1 MHDIRNLFQIFTRR
15 FGFLNKNCCQ
25 AEGYDI
31 SLVQSHILY
40 EIEHQSLP
48 SMQQVADTLGTDIT
62 TFSRQ
67 VQSLVKRGLV
77 KKTPDAEDRRI
88 YLLSLTEEGQRVAA
102 NINEQMNDYLNQV
115 FAGMSETE
123 KEMVIQS
130 IQLLNENMKKTTRC
144 CSAPLG

>member
-1 MHDIRNLFQIFTRR
+1 
-15 FGFLNKNCCQ
+15 
-25 AEGYDI
+25 
-31 SLVQSHILY
+31 
-40 EIEHQSLP
+40 
-48 SMQQVADTLGTDIT
+48 MQQVADTLGTDIT